1 MWSQLWEF
9 VERWLYAPDADAA
22 GASGR
27 LRRGLRY
34 PVAVL
39 RDLAG
44 GELNLRAM
52 GLVYTTLLA
61 IIPAVALSFVVLRA
75 FGLHRDLE
83 PLLLEFFR
91 PVGDGAADLTRRVM
105 RFADGVRTGLVG
117 SVGFALL
124 LWTLMGTVKKVED
137 CFNFVWHV
145 RRPRR
150 FARRVAEYV
159 GLLVAGPVVIV
170 AVIGFSKLALDSA
183 NALAVAELP
192 FLARRT
198 RLAIELAPYAIVTA
212 LFMAIYV
219 IIPNTRVRPGPAFG
233 GALAA
238 GVLWAATGKLFT
250 AMVVYTSRLTL
261 IYAGFAIIGAVL
273 LWTYLGWLILLAGA
287 QLSFYLQHPGFLR
300 LGLGRPRLSAV
311 ESEQL
316 GLNLMALVA
325 RDRATGRPLWTVDT
339 LCRALQLPGVAVAD
353 AVEALERTGLLRDA
367 DGERLALARDAG
379 DIRLTQILDA
389 MRAPQPGRMV
399 FRMTPLP
406 AVRELQSG
414 FDAAWRAAC
423 GTQTLRD
430 LIDAAPPDA
439 V

>member
-1 MWSQLWEF
+1 MWRQLWEW
-9 VERWLYAPDADAA
+9 VERWLYAPEADAA
-22 GASGR
+22 GWLAG

-44 GELNLRAM
+44 GELSLRAM

-61 IIPAVALSFVVLRA
+61 IIPAVALSFVVLRT
-75 FGLHRDLE
+75 FGLHHDLE

-137 CFNFVWHV
+137 CLNFVWHV

-150 FARRVAEYV
+150 FARRVAEYI
-159 GLLVAGPVVIV
+159 GLLVAGPVVVV
-170 AVIGFSKLALDSA
+170 AVIGFSKLTLDSA

-192 FLARRT
+192 FLARRM
-198 RLAIELAPYAIVTA
+198 RIAIELAPYALVTA
-212 LFMAIYV
+212 LFTAIYL
-219 IIPNTRVRPGPAFG
+219 IMPNTRVRLGPAFG
-233 GALAA
+233 GALCA
-238 GVLWAATGKLFT
+238 GILWATTGKLFT

-273 LWTYLGWLILLAGA
+273 LWTYLGWIILLAGA
-287 QLSFYLQHPGFLR
+287 QLSFYLQHSGFLR
-300 LGLGRPRLSAV
+300 LGLGRPRLSGV
-311 ESEQL
+311 ETELL

-325 RDRATGRPLWTVDT
+325 RDQAAGRPLWTVDT
-339 LCRALQLPGVAVAD
+339 LCREMQLPGVAVAD
-353 AVEALERTGLLRDA
+353 AVEALARAGLLQDA
-367 DGERLALARDAG
+367 DGERLAPARDPG
-379 DIRLTQILDA
+379 GIRITQILDA
-389 MRAPQPGRMV
+389 MRAPQPGRMA
-399 FRMTPLP
+399 FRLTPLP
-406 AVRELQSG
+406 AVREVQAG
-414 FDAAWRAAC
+414 FDAAWRSGC

-430 LIDAAPPDA
+430 LLESAPA
-439 V
+439 